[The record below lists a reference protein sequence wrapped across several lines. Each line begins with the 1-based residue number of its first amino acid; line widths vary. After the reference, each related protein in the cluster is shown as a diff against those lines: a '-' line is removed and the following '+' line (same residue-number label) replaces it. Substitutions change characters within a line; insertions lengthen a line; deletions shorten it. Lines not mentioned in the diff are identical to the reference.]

1 MAEIF
6 DFSTQEKITKED
18 IHQLSSLMGELSG
31 KEDTL
36 EAIGGLL
43 NLPEDKFALL
53 APGILDSY
61 LRGLNNANTRLLL
74 AQAINANGATVE
86 DMVQNFAQL
95 GQKIDTLES
104 FSAQKKDFLKQ
115 LVNGLANCISETQGV
130 AKKYIQIPYEKCREG
145 ARMPEY
151 AHIDDSGMDLYALE
165 DYTIHPGETKL
176 IPTGLKFAIPNG
188 YELQI
193 RPKSG
198 RCLKTK
204 LRVANT
210 PATIDAGFRGEICV
224 IVENVEA
231 PIQDITYEFDNDGH
245 PVITSILHGADHY
258 IHKGEKFAQLVL
270 AEVPKANFY
279 LVDKVMED
287 TERADGGFGSTGLK

>member
-31 KEDTL
+31 KDDTL

-53 APGILDSY
+53 APGVLDSY
-61 LRGLNNANTRLLL
+61 LRSLNNANTRLLL

-210 PATIDAGFRGEICV
+210 PATIDAGFRGEVCV

-245 PVITSILHGADHY
+245 PVITSILHGTDHY

>member
-53 APGILDSY
+53 APGVLDSY
-61 LRGLNNANTRLLL
+61 LRSLNNANTRLLL

-115 LVNGLANCISETQGV
+115 LVNGLGNCISETQGV

-210 PATIDAGFRGEICV
+210 PATIDAGFRGEVCV

-245 PVITSILHGADHY
+245 PVITSILHGEDHY

-287 TERADGGFGSTGLK
+287 TERANGGFGSTGLK

>member
-1 MAEIF
+1 MTEIF

-18 IHQLSSLMGELSG
+18 IHQLSSLMGDLSG

-36 EAIGGLL
+36 EAIGSLL
-43 NLPEDKFALL
+43 DLSEDKFALL

-61 LRGLNNANTRLLL
+61 LRSLNNANTRLFL
-74 AQAINANGATVE
+74 AQAINSNGATVE
-86 DMVQNFAQL
+86 DMIQNFAQL
-95 GQKIDTLES
+95 GQKIDTLEGL
-104 FSAQKKDFLKQ
+104 SAQKKDFLKQ
-115 LVNGLANCISETQGV
+115 LVNGLANCISETQGI

-145 ARMPEY
+145 AQMPKY
-151 AHIDDSGMDLYALE
+151 AHLDDSGMDLYALE

-210 PATIDAGFRGEICV
+210 PGTIDAGFRGEVCV
-224 IVENVEA
+224 IVENIEA
-231 PIQDITYEFDNDGH
+231 PIQDITYEFDNNGH
-245 PVITSILHGADHY
+245 PIITSILHGADHY

-270 AEVPKANFY
+270 VEVPKANLY
-279 LVDKVMED
+279 LVEKVMED
-287 TERADGGFGSTGLK
+287 TERGQGGFGSTKLK

>member
-53 APGILDSY
+53 APGVLDSY
-61 LRGLNNANTRLLL
+61 LRSLNNTNTRLLL
-74 AQAINANGATVE
+74 AQAINANGIAVE

-95 GQKIDTLES
+95 GKKIDTLES

-115 LVNGLANCISETQGV
+115 LVNGLGNCISETQGV

-210 PATIDAGFRGEICV
+210 PATIDAGFRGEVCV

-231 PIQDITYEFDNDGH
+231 PIQDITYEFDNNGH
-245 PVITSILHGADHY
+245 PIITSILHGSDHY

>member
-43 NLPEDKFALL
+43 NLPEDKFALF
-53 APGILDSY
+53 APGVLDSY
-61 LRGLNNANTRLLL
+61 LRSLNNANTRLLL

-204 LRVANT
+204 LRIANT
-210 PATIDAGFRGEICV
+210 PATIDAGFRGEVCV

-231 PIQDITYEFDNDGH
+231 PIQDITYEFDNNGH
-245 PVITSILHGADHY
+245 PIITSILHGANYY
-258 IHKGEKFAQLVL
+258 IHKGEKFAQLDL
-270 AEVPKANFY
+270 DEVPKSDFY

>member
-1 MAEIF
+1 MADIF
-6 DFSTQEKITKED
+6 DFTTKEKITKED
-18 IHQLSSLMGELSG
+18 VHQLSSLMGEISG
-31 KEDTL
+31 NEDTL
-36 EAIGGLL
+36 EAIGSLL

-53 APGILDSY
+53 APGVLDSY
-61 LRGLNNANTRLLL
+61 LRSLNNANTRLILT
-74 AQAINANGATVE
+74 QTINANGATAE
-86 DMVQNFAQL
+86 DMVQSFTQL
-95 GQKIDTLES
+95 TEKIDTLES

-115 LVNGLANCISETQGV
+115 LANGLSNCVSETQGV
-130 AKKYIQIPYEKCREG
+130 AKKYIQIPYEKCRDG

-151 AHIDDSGMDLYALE
+151 AHLDDSGMDLYALE

-210 PATIDAGFRGEICV
+210 PATIDAGFRGEVCV

-231 PIQDITYEFDNDGH
+231 PIQDITYEFDDKGH
-245 PVITSILHGADHY
+245 PIITSISHGADYY

-279 LVDKVMED
+279 QVKKVMED
-287 TERADGGFGSTGLK
+287 TERGSGGFGSSGLK

>member
-6 DFSTQEKITKED
+6 DFSTQEKVTKED

-53 APGILDSY
+53 APGVLDSY
-61 LRGLNNANTRLLL
+61 LRSLNNANTRLLL

-115 LVNGLANCISETQGV
+115 LVNGLGNCISETQGV

-210 PATIDAGFRGEICV
+210 PATIDAGFRGEVCV

>member
-53 APGILDSY
+53 APGVLDSY
-61 LRGLNNANTRLLL
+61 LRSLNNANTRLLL
-74 AQAINANGATVE
+74 AQAINANGIAVE
-86 DMVQNFAQL
+86 DMVQNFAKL

-115 LVNGLANCISETQGV
+115 LVNGLGNCISETQGV

-210 PATIDAGFRGEICV
+210 PATIDAGFRGEVCV

-245 PVITSILHGADHY
+245 PVITSILHGEDHY

-287 TERADGGFGSTGLK
+287 TERANGGFGSTGLK

>member
-6 DFSTQEKITKED
+6 DFSTQEKVTKED

-210 PATIDAGFRGEICV
+210 PATIDAGFRGEVCV

-231 PIQDITYEFDNDGH
+231 PIQDITYEFDNNGH
-245 PVITSILHGADHY
+245 PIITSILHGADHY

>member
-6 DFSTQEKITKED
+6 NFSTQEKITKED

-31 KEDTL
+31 KDDTL

-53 APGILDSY
+53 APGVLDSY
-61 LRGLNNANTRLLL
+61 LRSLNNANTRLLL

-115 LVNGLANCISETQGV
+115 LVNGLGNCISETQGV

-210 PATIDAGFRGEICV
+210 PATIDAGFRGEVCV

>member
-6 DFSTQEKITKED
+6 DFSTQEKVTKED
-18 IHQLSSLMGELSG
+18 IHQLSSIMRELSG

-53 APGILDSY
+53 APGVLDSY
-61 LRGLNNANTRLLL
+61 LRSLNNANTRLLL

-130 AKKYIQIPYEKCREG
+130 AKKYLQIPYEKCREG

-176 IPTGLKFAIPNG
+176 SPTGLKFAIPNG

-210 PATIDAGFRGEICV
+210 PATIDAGFRGEVCV

-231 PIQDITYEFDNDGH
+231 PIQDITYEFDNNGH
-245 PVITSILHGADHY
+245 PIITSILHGSDHY

>member
-6 DFSTQEKITKED
+6 DFSIQEKITKED

-74 AQAINANGATVE
+74 AQAISANGIAVE

-95 GQKIDTLES
+95 GQKIDTLEG

-115 LVNGLANCISETQGV
+115 LANGLANCISETQGV

-210 PATIDAGFRGEICV
+210 PATIDAGFRGEVCV

-231 PIQDITYEFDNDGH
+231 PIQDITYEFDNNGH
-245 PVITSILHGADHY
+245 PIITSILHGTDHY

>member
-6 DFSTQEKITKED
+6 NFSTQEKVTKED

-43 NLPEDKFALL
+43 NLPEDKFTLL

-61 LRGLNNANTRLLL
+61 LRSLNNANTRLLL

-115 LVNGLANCISETQGV
+115 LVNGLGNCISETQGV

-210 PATIDAGFRGEICV
+210 PATIDAGFRGEVCV

-231 PIQDITYEFDNDGH
+231 PIQDITYEFDNNGH
-245 PVITSILHGADHY
+245 PIITSILHGTDHY

>member
-53 APGILDSY
+53 APGVLDSY
-61 LRGLNNANTRLLL
+61 LRSLNNANTRLLL

-115 LVNGLANCISETQGV
+115 LVNGLGNCISETQGV

-210 PATIDAGFRGEICV
+210 PATIDAGFRGEVCV

-231 PIQDITYEFDNDGH
+231 PIQDITYEFDNNGH
-245 PVITSILHGADHY
+245 PIITSILHGADHY

>member
-53 APGILDSY
+53 APGVLDSY
-61 LRGLNNANTRLLL
+61 LRSLNNANTRLLL
-74 AQAINANGATVE
+74 AQAINANGIAVE
-86 DMVQNFAQL
+86 DMVQNFAKL

-115 LVNGLANCISETQGV
+115 LVNGLGNCISETQGV

-210 PATIDAGFRGEICV
+210 PATIDAGFRGEVCV
-224 IVENVEA
+224 IVENIEA
-231 PIQDITYEFDNDGH
+231 PIQDITYEFDNNGH
-245 PVITSILHGADHY
+245 PIITSILHGEDHY

>member
-53 APGILDSY
+53 APGVLDSY
-61 LRGLNNANTRLLL
+61 LRSLNNANTRLLL
-74 AQAINANGATVE
+74 AQAINANGIAVE

-115 LVNGLANCISETQGV
+115 LVNGLGNCISETQGV

-210 PATIDAGFRGEICV
+210 PATIDAGFRVEVCV

-245 PVITSILHGADHY
+245 PVITSILHGEDHY

>member
-61 LRGLNNANTRLLL
+61 LRSLNNANTRLLL

-115 LVNGLANCISETQGV
+115 LVNGLGNCISETQGV

-210 PATIDAGFRGEICV
+210 PATIDAGFRGEVCV

-231 PIQDITYEFDNDGH
+231 PIQDITYEFDNNGH
-245 PVITSILHGADHY
+245 PIITSILHGADHY

>member
-6 DFSTQEKITKED
+6 NFSTQEKVTKED

-53 APGILDSY
+53 APGVLDSY
-61 LRGLNNANTRLLL
+61 LRSLNNANTRLLL

-210 PATIDAGFRGEICV
+210 PATIDAGFRGEVCV

-231 PIQDITYEFDNDGH
+231 PIQDITYEFDNNGH
-245 PVITSILHGADHY
+245 PIITSILHGSDHY

>member
-53 APGILDSY
+53 APGVLDSY
-61 LRGLNNANTRLLL
+61 LRSLNNANTRLLL

-115 LVNGLANCISETQGV
+115 LVNGLGNCISETQGV

-210 PATIDAGFRGEICV
+210 PATIDAGFRGEVCV

-231 PIQDITYEFDNDGH
+231 PIQDITYEFDNNGH

>member
-53 APGILDSY
+53 APGVLDSY
-61 LRGLNNANTRLLL
+61 LRSLNNANTRLLL

-115 LVNGLANCISETQGV
+115 LVNGLGNCISETQGV

-210 PATIDAGFRGEICV
+210 PATIDAGFRGEVCV

>member
-18 IHQLSSLMGELSG
+18 VHQLSSLMGELSG

-43 NLPEDKFALL
+43 DLPEDKFTLL
-53 APGILDSY
+53 APGVLDSY
-61 LRGLNNANTRLLL
+61 LRSLNNANTRLFL

-86 DMVQNFAQL
+86 DMVQNFVQL
-95 GQKIDTLES
+95 GQKIDTLKG

-115 LVNGLANCISETQGV
+115 LANGLANCISETQGI

-151 AHIDDSGMDLYALE
+151 AHIDDSGMDLYALQ

-210 PATIDAGFRGEICV
+210 PATIDAGFRGEVCV

-279 LVDKVMED
+279 LVDKVMKD

>member
-53 APGILDSY
+53 APGVLDSY
-61 LRGLNNANTRLLL
+61 LRSLNNANTRLLL
-74 AQAINANGATVE
+74 AQAINANGIAVE
-86 DMVQNFAQL
+86 DMVQNFAKL

-115 LVNGLANCISETQGV
+115 LVNGLGNCISETQGV

-210 PATIDAGFRGEICV
+210 PATIDAGFRGEVCV

-231 PIQDITYEFDNDGH
+231 PIQDITYEFDNNGH
-245 PVITSILHGADHY
+245 PIITSILHGEDHY

>member
-53 APGILDSY
+53 APGVLDSY
-61 LRGLNNANTRLLL
+61 LRSLNNANTRLLL
-74 AQAINANGATVE
+74 AQAINANGIAVE

-115 LVNGLANCISETQGV
+115 LVNGLGNCISETQGV

-210 PATIDAGFRGEICV
+210 PATIDAGFRGEVCV

-245 PVITSILHGADHY
+245 PVITSILHGTDHY

>member
-6 DFSTQEKITKED
+6 DFSTQEKITEED

-53 APGILDSY
+53 APGVLDSY
-61 LRGLNNANTRLLL
+61 LRSLNNANTRLLL

-115 LVNGLANCISETQGV
+115 LVNGLGNCISETQGV

-210 PATIDAGFRGEICV
+210 PATIDAGFRGEVCV

-245 PVITSILHGADHY
+245 PVITSILHGEDHY

>member
-18 IHQLSSLMGELSG
+18 IHQLSSIMGELSG

-53 APGILDSY
+53 APGVLDSY
-61 LRGLNNANTRLLL
+61 LRSLNNANTRLLL
-74 AQAINANGATVE
+74 AQAINANGIAVE

-115 LVNGLANCISETQGV
+115 LVNGLGNCISETQGV
-130 AKKYIQIPYEKCREG
+130 AKKYLQIPYEKCREG

-210 PATIDAGFRGEICV
+210 PATIDAGFRGEVCV

-231 PIQDITYEFDNDGH
+231 PIQDITYEFDNNGH
-245 PVITSILHGADHY
+245 PIITSILHGEDHY

>member
-53 APGILDSY
+53 APGVLDSY
-61 LRGLNNANTRLLL
+61 LRSLNNANTRLLL

-115 LVNGLANCISETQGV
+115 LVNGLGNCISETQGV

-165 DYTIHPGETKL
+165 DYTIHPGETRL

-210 PATIDAGFRGEICV
+210 PATIDAGFRGEVCV
-224 IVENVEA
+224 IIENVEA

-245 PVITSILHGADHY
+245 PIITSILHGTDHY

>member
-53 APGILDSY
+53 APGVLDSY
-61 LRGLNNANTRLLL
+61 LRSLNNANTRLLL
-74 AQAINANGATVE
+74 AQAINANGIAVE
-86 DMVQNFAQL
+86 DMVQNFAKL

-115 LVNGLANCISETQGV
+115 LVNGLGNCISETQGA

-210 PATIDAGFRGEICV
+210 PATIDAGFRGEVCV

-245 PVITSILHGADHY
+245 PVITSILHGEDHY

>member
-6 DFSTQEKITKED
+6 DFSAQEKITKED
-18 IHQLSSLMGELSG
+18 IHQLSSLMGEISG

-53 APGILDSY
+53 APGVLDSY
-61 LRGLNNANTRLLL
+61 LRSLNNANTRLLFT
-74 AQAINANGATVE
+74 QAINANGATAE
-86 DMVQNFAQL
+86 DMVQSFAQL
-95 GQKIDTLES
+95 GQKIDTLEGL
-104 FSAQKKDFLKQ
+104 SAQKKDFLKQ
-115 LVNGLANCISETQGV
+115 LANGLANCISETQGI
-130 AKKYIQIPYEKCREG
+130 AKKYIQIPYEKCREE

-151 AHIDDSGMDLYALE
+151 AHIDDSGMDLYAVE
-165 DYTIHPGETKL
+165 DYIIHPGETKL

-210 PATIDAGFRGEICV
+210 PGTIDAGFRGEVCV

-231 PIQDITYEFDNDGH
+231 PIQDITYEFDNNGH
-245 PVITSILHGADHY
+245 PIITSILHGADHY

-279 LVDKVMED
+279 LVENVMED
-287 TERADGGFGSTGLK
+287 TERAGGGFGSTGLK

>member
-53 APGILDSY
+53 APGVLDSY
-61 LRGLNNANTRLLL
+61 LRSLNNATTRLLL

-130 AKKYIQIPYEKCREG
+130 AKKYLQIPYEKCREG

-204 LRVANT
+204 LRIANT
-210 PATIDAGFRGEICV
+210 PATIDAGFRGEVCV

-231 PIQDITYEFDNDGH
+231 PIQDITYEFDNNGH
-245 PVITSILHGADHY
+245 PIITSILHGADHY

>member
-74 AQAINANGATVE
+74 AQAINANGIAVE

-115 LVNGLANCISETQGV
+115 LVNGLGNCISETQGV

-210 PATIDAGFRGEICV
+210 PATIDAGFRGEVCV

-245 PVITSILHGADHY
+245 PVITSILHGTDHY

>member
-31 KEDTL
+31 KDDTL

-53 APGILDSY
+53 APGVLDSY
-61 LRGLNNANTRLLL
+61 LRSLNNANTRLLL

-115 LVNGLANCISETQGV
+115 LVNGLGNCISETQGV

-210 PATIDAGFRGEICV
+210 PATIDAGFRGEVCV
-224 IVENVEA
+224 IVENIEA
-231 PIQDITYEFDNDGH
+231 PIQDITYEFDNNGH
-245 PVITSILHGADHY
+245 PIITSILHGADHY

>member
-6 DFSTQEKITKED
+6 NFSTQEKITKED

-210 PATIDAGFRGEICV
+210 PATIDAGFRGEVCV

-231 PIQDITYEFDNDGH
+231 PIQDITYEFDNNGH
-245 PVITSILHGADHY
+245 PIITSILHGADHY

>member
-31 KEDTL
+31 KDDTL
-36 EAIGGLL
+36 EVIGGLL

-53 APGILDSY
+53 APGVLDSY
-61 LRGLNNANTRLLL
+61 LRSLNNANTRLLL

-115 LVNGLANCISETQGV
+115 LVNGLGNCISETQGV

-210 PATIDAGFRGEICV
+210 PATIDAGFRGEVCV

-231 PIQDITYEFDNDGH
+231 PIQDITYEFDNNGH
-245 PVITSILHGADHY
+245 PIITSILHGADHY

>member
-53 APGILDSY
+53 APGVLDSY
-61 LRGLNNANTRLLL
+61 LRSLNNANTRLLL

-204 LRVANT
+204 LRIANT
-210 PATIDAGFRGEICV
+210 PATIDAGFRGEVCV

-245 PVITSILHGADHY
+245 PVITSILHGSDHY

>member
-6 DFSTQEKITKED
+6 NFSTQEKVTKED

-53 APGILDSY
+53 APGVLDSY
-61 LRGLNNANTRLLL
+61 LRSLNNANTRLIF

-115 LVNGLANCISETQGV
+115 LVNGLGNCISETQGV

-210 PATIDAGFRGEICV
+210 PATIDAGFRGEVCV

-245 PVITSILHGADHY
+245 PVITSILHGTDHY

>member
-74 AQAINANGATVE
+74 AQAINANGIAVE

-115 LVNGLANCISETQGV
+115 LVNGLGNCISETQGV

-204 LRVANT
+204 LRVANS
-210 PATIDAGFRGEICV
+210 PATIDAGFRGEVCV